1 MKKGLKIIIVV
12 VVAIIL
18 VSTAFLV
25 LYHPAQAF
33 TDTSQTAAPEELDP
47 ATGFFTTNGPLFSA
61 VFQTLVTFNGS
72 STHVVPELASHYTN
86 INNTHY
92 IFYMRNDAKFS
103 NGQSLNATSV
113 WFSFARGIVMGQGPY
128 AAHYAATLF
137 NGTMAGITGVYI
149 PVGIIPALINAGYHI
164 SNTTYKVNKT
174 VTMNT
179 YNYTIA
185 GNDLASI
192 LSHFNYNATE
202 MKVMNYANQSLVVNS
217 NGTFQIN
224 TEHKY
229 AFLLSAIAGWWGDI
243 VEPSYVDAHDGVQ
256 VNTPNSYLD
265 ANGVIG
271 SGPYEISSV
280 GKGFSTIVLKANP
293 NYWVTSAMVNN
304 GSISAI
310 AKPASIK
317 TVVIDYGLSHADR
330 LEDFDR
336 GISQISTVSPSS
348 FKQMI
353 NGFHNKTER
362 TGALVKSYNEIGVFY
377 ISMNT
382 QRSYTNNTH
391 FREALYN
398 AMNYTAQLKVYNNN
412 YNGTPEAY
420 TELGPLSPV
429 FGKAYY
435 NPNNYPLPKQNLTA
449 AIANITTAGKEMGF
463 YVTLP
468 NGSKVGDTSG
478 TDLSHHTF
486 AITGISPA
494 TSIETASMSAAIS
507 SFTHIGLT
515 FKTSLV
521 TESTV
526 SGWTNASATPHFVD
540 LGWLPDYLDPIGQQ
554 LIDVYSPAAGGAFGG
569 NDAWVDNTSLNANF
583 TNLDF
588 KNISDQKQAMYN
600 VQNLTYNQYAYMWT
614 PMPDAVY
621 FVAPNVHGFVY
632 NNITSSYFYNM
643 MTFTGKLTSS
653 VGFMTLYTL
662 VADIEMAFTN
672 AAPKF

>member
-25 LYHPAQAF
+25 LYHPTHAF
-33 TDTSQTAAPEELDP
+33 TDTSQTAAPEQLDP

-61 VFQTLVTFNGS
+61 VFQTLVEYNGS
-72 STHVVPELASHYTN
+72 STNVTPVLASHVTN
-86 INNTHY
+86 LNDTHY
-92 IFYMRNDAKFS
+92 IFTMRSGANFS
-103 NGQSLNATSV
+103 NGQPLNATSA

-128 AAHYAATLF
+128 AADYSGTLF
-137 NGTMAGITGVYI
+137 NGTMAGITGVYL

-569 NDAWVDNTSLNANF
+569 NEAWVDNTSLNANF

>member
-25 LYHPAQAF
+25 LYHPTHAF
-33 TDTSQTAAPEELDP
+33 TDTSQTAAPEQLDP

-61 VFQTLVTFNGS
+61 VFQTLVEYNGS
-72 STHVVPELASHYTN
+72 STNVTPVLASHVTN
-86 INNTHY
+86 LNDTHY
-92 IFYMRNDAKFS
+92 IFTMRSGANFS
-103 NGQSLNATSV
+103 NGQPLNATSA

-128 AAHYAATLF
+128 AADYSGTLF
-137 NGTMAGITGVYI
+137 NGTMAGITGVYL

>member
-1 MKKGLKIIIVV
+1 MKKGLKIVIVV

-18 VSTAFLV
+18 ISTAFLV
-25 LYHPAQAF
+25 LYHPTHAF
-33 TDTSQTAAPEELDP
+33 TDTSQTAAPEQLDP

-61 VFQTLVTFNGS
+61 VFQTLVEYNGS
-72 STHVVPELASHYTN
+72 STNVTPVLASHVTN
-86 INNTHY
+86 LNDTHY
-92 IFYMRNDAKFS
+92 IFTMRSGANFS
-103 NGQSLNATSV
+103 NGQPLNATSA

-128 AAHYAATLF
+128 AADYSGTLF
-137 NGTMAGITGVYI
+137 NGTMAGITGVYL

>member
-1 MKKGLKIIIVV
+1 
-12 VVAIIL
+12 
-18 VSTAFLV
+18 
-25 LYHPAQAF
+25 
-33 TDTSQTAAPEELDP
+33 
-47 ATGFFTTNGPLFSA
+47 
-61 VFQTLVTFNGS
+61 
-72 STHVVPELASHYTN
+72 
-86 INNTHY
+86 
-92 IFYMRNDAKFS
+92 
-103 NGQSLNATSV
+103 
-113 WFSFARGIVMGQGPY
+113 RGIVMGQGPY
-128 AAHYAATLF
+128 AADYSGTLF
-137 NGTMAGITGVYI
+137 NGTMAGITGVYL

>member
-202 MKVMNYANQSLVVNS
+202 MKVMEYPHQALVVNA
-217 NGTFQIN
+217 NGTFQMN
-224 TEHKY
+224 SEHPATYLPTE
-229 AFLLSAIAGWWGDI
+229 IAEWWGDV
-243 VEPSYVDAHDGVQ
+243 VEPSYVDAHGGVQ
-256 VNTPNSYLD
+256 VNTPNSYAD

-271 SGPYEISSV
+271 SGPYVISSV
-280 GKGFSTIVLKANP
+280 GKGFSTIVIKANP

-304 GSISAI
+304 GSISAM

-317 TVVIDYGLSHADR
+317 T
-330 LEDFDR
+330 
-336 GISQISTVSPSS
+336 
-348 FKQMI
+348 FKEMI

-362 TGALVKSYNEIGVFY
+362 TTALVKTFPEMIAFY
-377 ISMNT
+377 ISMNVADN
-382 QRSYTNNTH
+382 YTNNTH

-398 AMNYTAQLKVYNNN
+398 AMNYTEQLKAYTNN
-412 YNGTPEAY
+412 YNGTPAAIP
-420 TELGPLSPV
+420 ELGPVSPIYGQA
-429 FGKAYY
+429 FY
-435 NPNNYPLPKQNLTA
+435 NPDNLPMPKQNITA
-449 AIANITTAGKEMGF
+449 ALQNITLAGNAMHF
-463 YVTLP
+463 YVKLS
-468 NGSKVGDTSG
+468 NGTKYGDISG
-478 TDLSHHTF
+478 TDLSTHKFT
-486 AITGISPA
+486 ITGISPE
-494 TSIETASMSAAIS
+494 TSIETAQLSAAIS
-507 SFTHIGLT
+507 SFSRIGLT
-515 FKTSLV
+515 FTTTLV
-521 TESTV
+521 TESIVNT
-526 SGWTNASATPHFVD
+526 WTTNTSTPQFVD
-540 LGWLPDYLDPIGQQ
+540 LGFGGILDPIG
-554 LIDVYSPAAGGAFGG
+554 IRITDIYSPSAGGAFGG
-569 NDAWVDNTSLNANF
+569 NDAWVNNGTLNKYLA
-583 TNLDF
+583 TLDF
-588 KNISDQKQAMYN
+588 KNTSTQDKLIKDNISKLVYD
-600 VQNLTYNQYAYMWT
+600 QYAYIWLPT
-614 PMPDAVY
+614 PESIY
-621 FVAPNVHGFVY
+621 FVSPDVHGFILSY
-632 NNITSSYFYNM
+632 NGNNYFYNL
-643 MTFTGKLTSS
+643 MTYTGKLTGG
-653 VGFMTLYTL
+653 VGYITLYTL
-662 VADIEMAFTN
+662 VAEIEMAFTN

>member
-1 MKKGLKIIIVV
+1 
-12 VVAIIL
+12 
-18 VSTAFLV
+18 
-25 LYHPAQAF
+25 
-33 TDTSQTAAPEELDP
+33 
-47 ATGFFTTNGPLFSA
+47 
-61 VFQTLVTFNGS
+61 
-72 STHVVPELASHYTN
+72 
-86 INNTHY
+86 
-92 IFYMRNDAKFS
+92 
-103 NGQSLNATSV
+103 
-113 WFSFARGIVMGQGPY
+113 
-128 AAHYAATLF
+128 
-137 NGTMAGITGVYI
+137 

>member
-25 LYHPAQAF
+25 LYHPTHAF
-33 TDTSQTAAPEELDP
+33 TDTSQTAAPEQLDP

-61 VFQTLVTFNGS
+61 VFQTLVEYNGS
-72 STHVVPELASHYTN
+72 STNVTPVLASHVTN
-86 INNTHY
+86 LNDTHY
-92 IFYMRNDAKFS
+92 IFTMRSGANFS
-103 NGQSLNATSV
+103 NGQPLNATSA

-128 AAHYAATLF
+128 AADYSGTLF
-137 NGTMAGITGVYI
+137 NGTMAGITGVYL

-336 GISQISTVSPSS
+336 GISQISRVSPSS